1 MTSWGEVKSA
11 MTVYSKT
18 SLSCLRSIPF
28 CRSSSGAGKSDLDV
42 MDVHVTRQNLSLLLP
57 KKHCTNIQRKNGK
70 QEKSKAIFNLQETP
84 ESSDD
89 IPSKIENG
97 LFLGSRGAAFNEKR
111 LKYLKVTHIL
121 TVRNSD
127 STPYPNDFKYKTIK
141 VNDQPQENIRCHF
154 YECFQFID
162 EARKGGGGILVH
174 CRAGVS
180 RSATIV
186 IAYLMKTR
194 KMNLVQALDYVQRR
208 RPKIKPNEGFMVQ
221 LGEFE
226 NSLAGADAK
235 AIVWLE
241 AKFIWRKVICFFQ
254 NSFD

>member
-89 IPSKIENG
+89 IPSKIENVSKKTTSTVSYTFLTY
-97 LFLGSRGAAFNEKR
+97 LFFFNQHQHHTDSWNPTKLCSSRIIFYFPKR
-111 LKYLKVTHIL
+111 WA
-121 TVRNSD
+121 
-127 STPYPNDFKYKTIK
+127 P
-141 VNDQPQENIRCHF
+141 
-154 YECFQFID
+154 
-162 EARKGGGGILVH
+162 AR
-174 CRAGVS
+174 
-180 RSATIV
+180 
-186 IAYLMKTR
+186 
-194 KMNLVQALDYVQRR
+194 
-208 RPKIKPNEGFMVQ
+208 
-221 LGEFE
+221 
-226 NSLAGADAK
+226 LAKD
-235 AIVWLE
+235 
-241 AKFIWRKVICFFQ
+241 
-254 NSFD
+254 